1 MRRLVFFYDNLGVFV
16 AYKVVGRDP
25 AIGFRGVGINEAR
38 HILKPPI
45 RRGREIRKMGTPSST
60 RILSTRF
67 PFAIDRGGIQ
77 RAQAA
82 PASRRRLSRVLV
94 AR

>member
-1 MRRLVFFYDNLGVFV
+1 MHRPVFFYDNLGVFV

-45 RRGREIRKMGTPSST
+45 RRGREIRKMVP
-60 RILSTRF
+60 RLL
-67 PFAIDRGGIQ
+67 RGSCPPG
-77 RAQAA
+77 
-82 PASRRRLSRVLV
+82 SLSRSTAEVYSGLRLHRLPV
-94 AR
+94 DDSVGY